1 MIRIEKLVILGGQ
14 ACDGQT
20 TKILKKNNFLGE
32 IQVGNTW
39 YGYYNDT
46 EGQLTC

>member
-20 TKILKKNNFLGE
+20 TKIQKKTFRGGNLGGKHLVWLL
-32 IQVGNTW
+32 Q
-39 YGYYNDT
+39 
-46 EGQLTC
+46 

>member
-20 TKILKKNNFLGE
+20 TKIQNKKKIWGG

>member
-20 TKILKKNNFLGE
+20 TKIQKKNISGGKFRWETLGMVTTM
-32 IQVGNTW
+32 ILKAN
-39 YGYYNDT
+39 
-46 EGQLTC
+46 

>member
-20 TKILKKNNFLGE
+20 TKIKKNKTYFWGGNLGGKRLVWLL
-32 IQVGNTW
+32 Q
-39 YGYYNDT
+39 
-46 EGQLTC
+46 